1 MPSIPSWLG
10 AGQWPTVRHWLAER
24 RTDTDLRRYVVY
36 VAALCIFL
44 LFAVT
49 LHDDGFLSASNLL
62 NIGRQA
68 TPIAV
73 MAVGMAFALGAGEID
88 LSVGS
93 VTALS
98 SLAAAEAVG
107 SFGFVGGAL
116 GALLA
121 GALIGWINGMITV
134 KVRIPSFLVTLGM
147 LGIASGIARN
157 MNNLQSLPIRNDT
170 FLAVFGAGALGPVSS
185 LLIWT
190 IVVGALGHY
199 TLHQLRWGRHV
210 LAVGADRAVAATLGI
225 NTDRVRVAALMA
237 SSTAAAFAGV
247 LLAGR
252 LAVGRHDLGEN
263 LLLTVIA
270 AVVIGGTNLFGG
282 RASVVGAIVGS
293 IVMAMLNNGLIL
305 MGLRVADQLIARGV
319 IIIAAVALSM
329 REHRET

>member
-1 MPSIPSWLG
+1 MTQDFGAPGRSNPPRGLG
-10 AGQWPTVRHWLAER
+10 RLLSNRQDSGSRG
-24 RTDTDLRRYVVY
+24 YVVY
-36 VAALCIFL
+36 VASALIFGV
-44 LFAVT
+44 FAVT

-73 MAVGMAFALGAGEID
+73 MAVGMAFALAAAEID

-93 VTALS
+93 VAALS
-98 SLAAAEAVG
+98 SLVAAEAIG
-107 SFGFVGGAL
+107 GYGFFTGAL
-116 GALLA
+116 AAVAVGAA
-121 GALIGWINGMITV
+121 IGLVNGLITV

-147 LGIASGIARN
+147 LGIVSGIARN

-170 FLAVFGAGALGPVSS
+170 FSAIFGAGSLGPVSS

-190 IVVGALGHY
+190 VVVGLIGHLA
-199 TLHQLRWGRHV
+199 LHQLRWGRHV
-210 LAVGADRAVAATLGI
+210 LSVGADRSASAAVGI
-225 NTDRVRVAALMA
+225 NVDRIRIAALVTSA
-237 SSTAAAFAGV
+237 GAAAFAGV

-252 LAVGRHDLGEN
+252 LAIGRHDLGEN

-282 RASVVGAIVGS
+282 RASVAGAIMGS
-293 IVMAMLNNGLIL
+293 VIMAMLNNGLIL

-319 IIIAAVALSM
+319 IIILAVALSM
-329 REHRET
+329 REQRER